1 MKKKNITVTILAIL
15 LLLLIGTSV
24 KAADESK
31 IMYVMRDKNGIKS
44 MKDYQINKTWDFYA
58 EYDINVYPET
68 YIYYTDNKR

>member
-24 KAADESK
+24 KAADEPK